1 MGKKV
6 RVEIFKEIFPMLKTD
21 AAIDLM
27 GSVFG
32 VRTDAFDADAVRE
45 MQVAKRSDKPD
56 QTRRPGRRRGGQGV
70 QGPKTQL
77 EQDVSV
83 ANKAGL

>member
-1 MGKKV
+1 
-6 RVEIFKEIFPMLKTD
+6 MLKVD

-27 GSVFG
+27 ESVFS
-32 VRTDAFDADAVRE
+32 VKADMFDPEAVRD
-45 MQVAKRSDKPD
+45 MQVAKRAAGP
-56 QTRRPGRRRGGQGV
+56 QGRRLGPQDEEDRGSKV
-70 QGPKTQL
+70 QKTVL